1 MFCASTSGS
10 YVRPALLFPVQAT
23 RRKPSATIWP
33 KWRQAVERRCAWA
46 AKTGSTELF
55 ENTPLGVVGPDG
67 WAKIQDDSSDWRG
80 SQLRQALTR
89 FGQVVSQVDP
99 NAGGL
104 TWDQA
109 AKKLATG
116 E

>member
-1 MFCASTSGS
+1 LWFNQRVLREAGVAVSGPGYTAEAFGNDLAKVAASGRTSLCLGGKDRFNGA
-10 YVRPALLFPVQAT
+10 VR
-23 RRKPSATIWP
+23 
-33 KWRQAVERRCAWA
+33 EH
-46 AKTGSTELF
+46 
-55 ENTPLGVVGPDG
+55 PLGVVGPDG